1 MTFSSAFFA
10 LAFIRRSWFFDL
22 TLPFVLM
29 PFMATALCTC
39 VAMLK
44 QRDGKQRDE
53 RS

>member
-29 PFMATALCTC
+29 PFIATALCTW